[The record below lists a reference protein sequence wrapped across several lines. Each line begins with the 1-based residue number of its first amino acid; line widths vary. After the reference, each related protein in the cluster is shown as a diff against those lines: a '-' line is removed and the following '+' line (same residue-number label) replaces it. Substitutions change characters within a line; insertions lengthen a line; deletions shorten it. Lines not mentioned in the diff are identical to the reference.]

1 MKYLKKKKRSPLP
14 WILAV
19 LTVILVGLILVL
31 ALLPGGDEKV
41 PSGETTVPTEE
52 IQPGEATVPT
62 GETGTEEEPS
72 RPAQDTTDPEDA
84 PLPNDQTKEDLRIE
98 TPYGTLV
105 YPGEWAGLLQVDHV
119 SGESYKVIF
128 TAKLDSG
135 IKQELFTISF
145 GGSKDG
151 ALGTVKVSGKEVS
164 VHVTAVEIKPG
175 ANWTDNDISAVFSM
189 QEALNQVLSGLNLQT
204 PQPDETQPPVLPPED
219 DDEMAIDTPCG
230 ELYYPSRWKDY
241 LSLKTDDTDVYS
253 VSFYCKLDGF
263 QDQLLFIIYFGGD
276 TGYEVGTVTDASG
289 NEVTVRMHI
298 EEIEPDINWTD
309 AQRTLVFAMQEDLN
323 YLLSKLS

>member
-19 LTVILVGLILVL
+19 LTLILVALILVL
-31 ALLPGGDEKV
+31 VMLPGGDEKV
-41 PSGETTVPTEE
+41 PADETTVPTEE
-52 IQPGEATVPT
+52 IQPGETTVPT
-62 GETGTEEEPS
+62 GETEAEEASQPT
-72 RPAQDTTDPEDA
+72 QDTTDPEEE
-84 PLPNDQTKEDLRIE
+84 PLPNDQTKEDLRIS

-105 YPGEWAGLLQVDHV
+105 YPGEWAGLLQVDHI

-135 IKQELFTISF
+135 ITQELFTISF
-145 GGSKDG
+145 DGSKDG
-151 ALGTVKVSGKEVS
+151 ALGTIKVAGREVP

-175 ANWTDNDISAVFSM
+175 ANWSDNDISAVFSM
-189 QEALNQVLSGLNLQT
+189 QEALNQVLSGLKLQA

-219 DDEMAIDTPCG
+219 DDEMAIDTPYG
-230 ELYYPSRWKDY
+230 ELYFPARWKDY
-241 LSLKTDDTDVYS
+241 LNLKTDNGKVYS
-253 VSFYCKLDGF
+253 VSFYCKLEGF

-289 NEVTVRMHI
+289 NDVTVRLHI
-298 EEIEPDINWTD
+298 QEIEPDINWTD
-309 AQRTLVFAMQEDLN
+309 AQRALVFAMQEDLN
-323 YLLSKLS
+323 YLLDKLF